1 MHPDNFTIT
10 TAHVTDASALTALSI
25 VTFRDTF
32 EKDNRAEDMDKYV
45 AEQMTVA
52 QLTKELNDT
61 SSVFF
66 LMHDGTTLMGY
77 AKMRTSE
84 NPDGLHA
91 TNPIEIERIYIAKDY
106 HGKRA
111 GASLM
116 QHCVDHAN
124 KDGHDAL
131 WLGVWEHNT
140 RARLFY
146 ERWGFRLFGEH
157 VFLLGDDEQTDVLMK
172 LHLQPAHH

>member
-1 MHPDNFTIT
+1 MQPTTFNIT
-10 TAHVTDASALTALSI
+10 TATVSDAAALTALSI
-25 VTFRDTF
+25 TTFRDTF
-32 EKDNRAEDMDKYV
+32 EQDNRAEDMDKYV

-52 QLTKELNDT
+52 QLTKELGDT
-61 SSVFF
+61 RSVFF
-66 LMHDGTTLMGY
+66 LMHDDAALMGY

-106 HGKRA
+106 HGRKA
-111 GASLM
+111 GAALM
-116 QHCVDHAN
+116 QHCINHATTN
-124 KDGHDAL
+124 GHDVL

-157 VFLLGDDEQTDVLMK
+157 VFMLGNDEQTDVLMK
-172 LHLQPAHH
+172 LHLQPAHQ